1 MIRFLIYFS
10 TVLIAISFISCT
22 GSVDSETMTI
32 DFENNSIY
40 ESHEK
45 GGVSPNNV
53 VIVHTEYN
61 AVVKS
66 NGLLMKDTTYTYS
79 SMFLKITPDVVN
91 AEAEWQ
97 KLYNFGS
104 DTNITVVKR
113 DTYDSIFVNYSD
125 SLYIFD
131 LPNATSPIIQLFNPL
146 EYPTVVIGTDLDSDN
161 ENDSLAISV
170 IDSLNTYSK
179 SYDTF
184 KQDIIN
190 MYE

>member
-10 TVLIAISFISCT
+10 TVLITISFISCT
-22 GSVDSETMTI
+22 GSVDSETLTI
-32 DFENNSIY
+32 DFENNTIY

-45 GGVSPNNV
+45 GGIRPNNV

-79 SMFLKITPDVVN
+79 SMFLKITPDVEN
-91 AEAEWQ
+91 SEAEWQ

-125 SLYIFD
+125 SLFIFNLLEGNHVTQSFD
-131 LPNATSPIIQLFNPL
+131 SLQYPI
-146 EYPTVVIGTDLDSDN
+146 VITGLNLDSDN